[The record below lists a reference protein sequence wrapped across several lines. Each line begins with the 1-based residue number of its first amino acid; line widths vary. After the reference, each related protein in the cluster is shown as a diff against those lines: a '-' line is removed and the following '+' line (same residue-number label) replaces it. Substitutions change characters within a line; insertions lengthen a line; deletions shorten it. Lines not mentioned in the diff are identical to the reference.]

1 MAMVKLIGK
10 FEPGDAQPCFM
21 FINTDALSFVTP
33 GPVEDSDGV
42 PYTQLFFHFL
52 GGVESMGFFVPNMAE
67 ALVKLGHV
75 E

>member
-1 MAMVKLIGK
+1 MLA
-10 FEPGDAQPCFM
+10 
-21 FINTDALSFVTP
+21 SFGRIQCLV
-33 GPVEDSDGV
+33 V